1 MPIHDWTRVSAGI
14 YHDFH
19 QGWTIEIRNRLNS
32 GVLPDGY
39 YAMADQKV
47 SGPEPD
53 VIALRL
59 RGPEPTGGLVVAE
72 SPPRIQQAA
81 RVETERAI
89 YARKANRIA
98 IHHKLGQVVAM
109 IEVVSP
115 GNKDSRNAI
124 TAFVAK
130 AVEFLDNGIHFFMID
145 PFPPGPRDP
154 LGLAQ
159 AIWDVLSDERLPARP
174 AGKPLTVAAFDA
186 GQPLTA
192 YVEAVAVGDALPEAP
207 LFLAPGWYVNVP
219 LEQTYMA
226 SWGVTPKPIRELV
239 APSEPLLGGLVR

>member
-1 MPIHDWTRVSAGI
+1 MPIHDWSRVSAGI

-19 QGWTIEIRNRLNS
+19 QDWTIEIRRRLNS
-32 GVLPDGY
+32 GVLPEGY
-39 YAMADQKV
+39 YAVADQKV

-53 VIALRL
+53 AIALRL
-59 RGPEPTGGLVVAE
+59 RGPEATGGLVVAE
-72 SPPRIQQAA
+72 SPPRVEQTA
-81 RVETERAI
+81 RIETERAL

-98 IHHKLGQVVAM
+98 IRHELGQVVAM

-115 GNKDSRNAI
+115 GNKDSKHALASF
-124 TAFVAK
+124 TAK
-130 AVEFLDNGIHFFMID
+130 AVDFLHNGIHLVIID

-159 AIWDVLSDERLPARP
+159 AIWDALTDEPLSARP
-174 AGKPLTVAAFDA
+174 AGKLLTVAAFDA
-186 GQPLTA
+186 GEPLTA
-192 YVEAVAVGDALPEAP
+192 YVEAVAVGDVLPDAP

-226 SWGVTPKPIRELV
+226 SWVVTPKPIRDLV
-239 APSEPLLGGLVR
+239 VPATAPEP